1 MEGSTSRKARTSPCV
16 AREESSSELLMSGD
30 LRSRSAVP
38 LPEGSALIRVYRAGS
53 GRRAMVPA
61 YSTSKRCSL
70 YRSRTSWTL
79 PERTTREWSMRA
91 ISSQTSST
99 EDMLCVEKINV
110 RPSALRRSI
119 SHLSCSAL
127 TGSKPLNGSSKMSSA
142 GRCTTVMMNCTF
154 CCMPF
159 DSSSKRR
166 FHQAMMSNRSN
177 HSVRLARASA
187 ALIPFSRAK

>member
-1 MEGSTSRKARTSPCV
+1 MEGSTSRKARNSPW
-16 AREESSSELLMSGD
+16 ALREESSSALLTVGD
-30 LRSRSAVP
+30 LRIRIAVP
-38 LPEGSALIRVYRAGS
+38 LPEGVALIRVYRVES
-53 GRRAMVPA
+53 GWRVMAPT

-79 PERTTREWSMRA
+79 PERTTREWSMSA

-99 EDMLCVEKINV
+99 EAMLCVEKISV

-119 SHLSCSAL
+119 SRLSCSAL
-127 TGSKPLNGSSKMSSA
+127 TGSKPLKGSSKMSSA

-154 CCMPF
+154 CCMPLE
-159 DSSSKRR
+159 SSSKRR
-166 FHQAMMSNRSN
+166 FHQAIMSNRSN